1 MFRQG
6 GRKSIILSRKDGESV
21 RRFALGVL
29 CAALAAAPAG
39 AQVAA
44 PAAPVW
50 RPFGEFALLLGSW
63 SGTATSG
70 ERIGGRIA
78 RFTMELNG
86 TFLVERGTT
95 IFPAGEGKPEETA
108 EEIGY
113 VSYNREK
120 RGYVATYFFS
130 TGVYGTYD
138 VEILPGGAIR
148 MTAPSLGNY
157 DPGSRS
163 RILFTPRADGGLSTA
178 IEIALSGK
186 DFVPYLTS
194 SLKKK

>member
-1 MFRQG
+1 
-6 GRKSIILSRKDGESV
+6 V
-21 RRFALGVL
+21 RRVAFGVL
-29 CAALAAAPAG
+29 CAALAAVPAG

-50 RPFGEFALLLGSW
+50 RPFSEFAFLLGSW
-63 SGTATSG
+63 SGAATSG

-95 IFPAGEGKPEETA
+95 IFPAGDGKPEETA
-108 EEIGY
+108 EEVAY
-113 VSYNREK
+113 VTYNREK

-130 TGVYGTYD
+130 TGIYGTYD

-157 DPGSRS
+157 DPGARS
-163 RILFTPRADGGLSTA
+163 RILFTPHADSSLDIA
-178 IEIALSGK
+178 IEIAPAGK
-186 DFVPYLTS
+186 EYVAYRTS

>member
-1 MFRQG
+1 VTR
-6 GRKSIILSRKDGESV
+6 V
-21 RRFALGVL
+21 ALGILLV
-29 CAALAAAPAG
+29 ALASAPAD
-39 AQVAA
+39 AQAPPA
-44 PAAPVW
+44 TQAPPAAPSW
-50 RPFGEFALLLGSW
+50 KPFGEFAFLLGYW

-78 RFTMELNG
+78 RFTMDLNG

-95 IFPAGEGKPEETA
+95 VFPAGDGMPEETV

-113 VSYNREK
+113 VTYNREK
-120 RGYVATYFFS
+120 RGYMATYFFS
-130 TGVYGTYD
+130 TGVYGMYD

-157 DPGSRS
+157 DPGARS
-163 RILFTPRADGGLSTA
+163 RILFTPRADGGLDTA
-178 IEIALSGK
+178 IEIAPAGK
-186 DFVPYLTS
+186 DYVAHRTS

>member
-1 MFRQG
+1 
-6 GRKSIILSRKDGESV
+6 V
-21 RRFALGVL
+21 RRVALGL
-29 CAALAAAPAG
+29 LWASLAAAPAG
-39 AQVAA
+39 AQVAV
-44 PAAPVW
+44 PAAPAW
-50 RPFGEFALLLGSW
+50 RPFSEFAFLLGSW

-78 RFTMELNG
+78 RFAMELNG

-95 IFPAGEGKPEETA
+95 IFPAGEGRPEETA

-113 VSYNREK
+113 VTYNREK

-157 DPGSRS
+157 EPGARS
-163 RILFTPRADGGLSTA
+163 RILFTPRADGGLDTA
-178 IEIALSGK
+178 IEIAPAGK
-186 DFVPYLTS
+186 DYVPFRTS
-194 SLKKK
+194 RLKKK

>member
-1 MFRQG
+1 M
-6 GRKSIILSRKDGESV
+6 

-29 CAALAAAPAG
+29 CAALAAVPAG

-50 RPFGEFALLLGSW
+50 RPFSEFAFLLGSW

-86 TFLVERGTT
+86 AFLVGRGTT

-113 VSYNREK
+113 VTYSREK
-120 RGYVATYFFS
+120 RGYVANYFFS

-138 VEILPGGAIR
+138 VEILSGGAIR

-157 DPGSRS
+157 EPGARS
-163 RILFTPRADGGLSTA
+163 RILFTPRADGGLSSA